1 MKSAKPLTKAPRRK
15 AVVGT
20 TVALKIQ
27 RTCYP
32 AEALSEIGLH
42 HFLRREKGP
51 CPDLIDMIEAFAHE
65 GHLCTAY
72 ELHGRSLDT
81 VVARSPLAVEP
92 LKCLTRQLLR
102 ALNHLHTSGY
112 IHADVKP
119 ENVLYRS
126 SPKPQARLSDIGGAR
141 PQLSQGASIGTR
153 DYLPPE
159 AILGQALGPA
169 VDLWALACTLF
180 LAATGQRLFHPRQ
193 AAEGKYVELNEE
205 LPDDAYDPSFHADA
219 AAETAEQYRSGTLI
233 AGKYRLISRLGQG
246 RFATVWRAI
255 EEHPITLDGSY
266 ETLTA
271 MPVLAPD
278 DPPEHHSTPDAAS
291 AWRSRRGAEDLHDL
305 VINYEHLVLMQELL
319 GPPPAR
325 WASQGRYA
333 DTYCDPTGHLKH
345 DPPPCTTVSLAQR
358 LTEAHVPPPAAEA
371 FAAFLRSLLTW
382 HPADRPSAAACLRHP
397 WLSA

>member
-15 AVVGT
+15 AALGPA
-20 TVALKIQ
+20 VALKIQ

-42 HFLRREKGP
+42 HFLQREKGP
-51 CPDLIDMIEAFAHE
+51 CPDLIGFIEAFAHE

-81 VVARSPLAVEP
+81 VVARRPLPEAA
-92 LKCLTRQLLR
+92 LKGLTRQLLR
-102 ALNHLHTSGY
+102 ALDHLHTSGY

-126 SPKPQARLSDIGGAR
+126 SPKPSARLSDIGSAR
-141 PQLSQGASIGTR
+141 AILSRGASIGTR

-159 AILGQALGPA
+159 AILGQELGPA
-169 VDLWALACTLF
+169 VDLWALACTIF
-180 LAATGQRLFHPRQ
+180 LAATGQRLFHPRE
-193 AAEGKYVELNEE
+193 AAERKYVELNEA
-205 LPDDAYDPSFHADA
+205 LPDGAFDPSFHADA
-219 AAETAEQYRSGTLI
+219 AAETAEQYRPGTLI

-271 MPVLAPD
+271 VPTLAPNGS
-278 DPPEHHSTPDAAS
+278 PEAPSTPNSAS

-319 GPPPAR
+319 GSPPTR

-345 DPPPCTTVSLAQR
+345 DPQPCALVSLEQC
-358 LTEAHVPPPAAEA
+358 LTEAHFPSPAAEA
-371 FAAFLRSLLTW
+371 LAAFLRPLLTW
-382 HPADRPSAAACLRHP
+382 HPSDRPSAAACLRHP
-397 WLSA
+397 WLSV